1 MENEQ
6 MQAPQDTSPDEAMA
20 NLAFATNL
28 QEQVLKMGG
37 QGQEAPVEG
46 ENGAEMPQGGTETP
60 ETVETAPME
69 ETPLETPDLEEK
81 PEEEKP
87 DPMLEIGE
95 QMEEVKS
102 ELKDTIKEEMAGFK
116 KMIKDAIQD

>member
-1 MENEQ
+1 
-6 MQAPQDTSPDEAMA
+6 
-20 NLAFATNL
+20 
-28 QEQVLKMGG
+28 MGG

-60 ETVETAPME
+60 ETVETAPMA
-69 ETPLETPDLEEK
+69 ETPPETPDLEEK
-81 PEEEKP
+81 EETP

-116 KMIKDAIQD
+116 KMIKDAISD